1 MESPD
6 EAALKGGDEAQ
17 PVVPF
22 ADRRAAGRALAR
34 VLRRYM
40 QMPDV
45 LVLAL
50 PRGGVPVSYEV
61 AQALGASL
69 DVFVVRKLGVP
80 DQEELAMGAI
90 ASGGAHLLNEPL
102 IRDLGITPA
111 QVEAIL
117 QREIM
122 ELERR
127 ESTFRAGL
135 PALDVTNRTVIVVDD
150 GLATGASMLV
160 AARALR
166 QRAPQ
171 RLVVGVPVA
180 AAETCAAFEAEV
192 DEIVCAATPDP
203 FRAVGLWYED
213 FTQTTDEEVQQLLA
227 ASRR

>member
-1 MESPD
+1 MEFSD
-6 EAALKGGDEAQ
+6 EPAWKVDDEAQ
-17 PVVPF
+17 LVVPF
-22 ADRRAAGRALAR
+22 ADRRAAGCALAS
-34 VLRRYM
+34 VLRHYA

-50 PRGGVPVSYEV
+50 PRGGVPVGYEV
-61 AQALGASL
+61 AQALNASL

-117 QREIM
+117 ERETV

-135 PALDVTNRTVIVVDD
+135 PALDVTQRTVIVVDD

-166 QRAPQ
+166 QRGPQ

-180 AAETCAAFEAEV
+180 AAETCAAFESEV
-192 DEIVCAATPDP
+192 DEIVCAATPQP

-213 FTQTTDEEVQQLLA
+213 FEQTTDEEVQQLLA